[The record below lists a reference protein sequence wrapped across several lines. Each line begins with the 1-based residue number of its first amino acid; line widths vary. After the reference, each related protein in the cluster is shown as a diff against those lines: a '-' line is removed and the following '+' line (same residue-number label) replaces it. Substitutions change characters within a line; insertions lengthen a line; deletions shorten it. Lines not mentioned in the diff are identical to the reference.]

1 MNKVLIVL
9 NSVLVVIIVNRILCF
24 TFGSYMKHVNWR
36 ILTSEEIYTIVT
48 KTHYNRDN
56 KVK

>member
-1 MNKVLIVL
+1 MNKAVIVL
-9 NSVLVVIIVNRILCF
+9 NSVLVVITVNSILCF
-24 TFGSYMKHVNWR
+24 TFGSYVKHVNWR

-48 KTHYNRDN
+48 NTHYNRDN